1 MKSLFRF
8 LCKNI
13 FILLFFYNGQ
23 AQTSPEGIV
32 KSEFIFPTNE
42 FPECHASSIVQTKDG
57 FLVTWFAGTHE
68 KNPDVSI
75 YASRYSHGTWSKPI
89 ELANGIQSS
98 DVRYPCWNPVLF
110 QVPQGD
116 LLLFYKVGPTLY
128 IGGE

>member
-1 MKSLFRF
+1 VVCGYTR
-8 LCKNI
+8 
-13 FILLFFYNGQ
+13 
-23 AQTSPEGIV
+23 
-32 KSEFIFPTNE
+32 
-42 FPECHASSIVQTKDG
+42 
-57 FLVTWFAGTHE
+57 

-116 LLLFYKVGPTLY
+116 LLLFYKVGPDPVHWWGMIRRSKDEGRTWSEPEKLP
-128 IGGE
+128 EEF